1 MLPSHFKVYL
11 SSISVWLALFL
22 FDKRDVHFEMS
33 KALPSVNYIS
43 HEVNTCI
50 RTIFQSYPITRH
62 KIVLASS
69 AMFDVIKNVMSST
82 VLEEKKKKR
91 MPKLSKVHTG
101 KVSVTFLEQQN
112 ILVLVHP
119 LYSPNLASYVFWL
132 LLLIKEKLAELG
144 GNIPGFRTS

>member
-1 MLPSHFKVYL
+1 
-11 SSISVWLALFL
+11 
-22 FDKRDVHFEMS
+22 
-33 KALPSVNYIS
+33 
-43 HEVNTCI
+43 
-50 RTIFQSYPITRH
+50 
-62 KIVLASS
+62 
-69 AMFDVIKNVMSST
+69 
-82 VLEEKKKKR
+82 